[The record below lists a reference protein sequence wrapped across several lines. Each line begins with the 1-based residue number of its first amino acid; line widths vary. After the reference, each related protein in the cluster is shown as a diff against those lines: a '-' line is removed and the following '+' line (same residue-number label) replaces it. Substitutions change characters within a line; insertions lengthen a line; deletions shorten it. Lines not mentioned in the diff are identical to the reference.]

1 MMEIRQLTKA
11 EEEVMQILWK
21 IGEGT
26 VKDILDGFVE
36 KQPAYTTVATVLKVL
51 KKKEVV
57 DNRAVG
63 NTYVYNPQITKE
75 DYSSFQMKHL
85 LNNYFG
91 GSFKR
96 LATFFAKDNNMD
108 LDELEFMLKESE
120 SKNKPNK

>member
-63 NTYVYNPQITKE
+63 NTYIYYPQITKE

-120 SKNKPNK
+120 SKNKPNN

>member
-1 MMEIRQLTKA
+1 MEARQLTKA
-11 EEEVMQILWK
+11 EEEVMQILWN

-26 VKDILDGFVE
+26 VKDILEGFADR
-36 KQPAYTTVATVLKVL
+36 QPAYTTVATVLKVL

-57 DNRAVG
+57 NHKAVG
-63 NTYVYNPQITKE
+63 NVYIYYPVISKE
-75 DYSSFQMKHL
+75 EYSSFQMKHL

-108 LDELEFMLKESE
+108 LDDLELMLKESKKTDME
-120 SKNKPNK
+120 DKN

>member
-1 MMEIRQLTKA
+1 MEHKQLTKA
-11 EEEVMQILWK
+11 EEEVMQILWE

-26 VKDILDGFVE
+26 VKDILEGFTD

-57 DNRAVG
+57 DNKTVG
-63 NTYVYNPQITKE
+63 NTYVYFPLLTKE
-75 DYSSFQMKHL
+75 VYSSYQMKHL

-96 LATFFAKDNNMD
+96 LATFFAKDNDMD
-108 LDELEFMLKESE
+108 LEDLEFLLKEGKDSD
-120 SKNKPNK
+120 KQH

>member
-1 MMEIRQLTKA
+1 MEIKQLTKA

-26 VKDILDGFVE
+26 VKDILEGFIE

-57 DNRAVG
+57 DNKAVG
-63 NTYVYNPQITKE
+63 NTYIYVPLVSKE
-75 DYSSFQMKHL
+75 DYSSYQMKHL

-96 LATFFAKDNNMD
+96 FATFFAKDNNID
-108 LDELEFMLKESE
+108 LDELEYLLKESK
-120 SKNKPNK
+120 SDNKPKV